1 MALPLSAR
9 TPVSVGVRLSGFS
22 ATRVVRR
29 RRGWYRRR
37 LRVQRILIATSL
49 LFLLAA
55 AGWQT
60 VARYFALPA
69 AHSSQILPDSFWARR
84 NVRDNLAVWASSA
97 GARSAPGPRVYPYS
111 VIPGGVRDANE
122 LREMAAR
129 DYVVARHFAR
139 FNYNRAHLVRTSE
152 RRAVFLSYRVHDQIF
167 WTRKKVNLQP
177 GEWLLTDDSVSA
189 RARCGNQISETPKSE
204 VSEEEPAEEVLDQP
218 VAEIQPIGPSL
229 PLRLAREKPSLPGAD
244 AIPPRPPQLFAG
256 GFIFPYVV
264 MGGPALP
271 RLCES
276 AAQEQWEQSH
286 GILDNEKAEKK
297 CREHHK
303 PPAVPEP
310 RTLLLISSGL
320 AAVYWRCRRARRPV
334 SA

>member
-1 MALPLSAR
+1 MSGSSV
-9 TPVSVGVRLSGFS
+9 TP
-22 ATRVVRR
+22 VVRR

-37 LRVQRILIATSL
+37 LRVQRILVAASL

-55 AGWQT
+55 ASWQR
-60 VARYFALPA
+60 VARHFALPTL
-69 AHSSQILPDSFWARR
+69 HPSRILPDSFWARR

-139 FNYNRAHLVRTSE
+139 FNYRRAHLVRTSE

-177 GEWLLTDDSVSA
+177 GEWLLTDDSVTA
-189 RARCGNQISETPKSE
+189 RTRCGNQVSETPKSE

-229 PLRLAREKPSLPGAD
+229 PLRAAVDKPSLPGANGN
-244 AIPPRPPQLFAG
+244 PPRPPRLFAG
-256 GFIFPYVV
+256 GFIFPYVS
-264 MGGPALP
+264 MGAPIVSG
-271 RLCES
+271 LCETP
-276 AAQEQWEQSH
+276 AQEQFEQSH
-286 GILDNEKAEKK
+286 GIVDNEKAEKK
-297 CREHHK
+297 CRSHHK
-303 PPAVPEP
+303 PPNVPEP

-320 AAVYWRCRRARRPV
+320 AAVYWRYRRTRHPV